1 MSHPFRFGVI
11 AAPRGS
17 AEEWTG
23 TARRIADLGYST
35 LLCPDGVGLH
45 APFVALAV
53 AAATAPELR
62 VATFVLAAPLRAPR
76 AAAWEGHSLAVLTG
90 ERFDFGI
97 GTGRPDAK
105 AEAES
110 FGRPWGT
117 GADRLA
123 VVRDSIAALRELDGL
138 DRRTPVMMAA
148 AGPKALELAAAEAD
162 VVALAALPTTPR
174 EQVAVMAAG
183 LRERAG
189 DRAAGMEL
197 AMNLMVVGD
206 DVPPWTRQF
215 LGADPAELY
224 RQRSLAVLRGTPQEM
239 ADELQRRRD
248 EIGVSYFA
256 VDQSFVDSLAP
267 VVELLAGKG

>member
-17 AEEWTG
+17 AEEWIA

-35 LLCPDGVGLH
+35 LLSPDGVGLH
-45 APFVALAV
+45 APFVALAT
-53 AAATAPELR
+53 AATAAPGLR

-76 AAAWEGHSLAVLTG
+76 AAAWEGHSLAVLSAD
-90 ERFDFGI
+90 RFEFGI

-110 FGRPWGT
+110 FGRTWGT
-117 GADRLA
+117 GDDRLA
-123 VVRDSIAALRELDGL
+123 VVRDSIAALREFDGA
-138 DRRTPVMMAA
+138 DRRTPVLMAA

-162 VVALAALPTTPR
+162 IVALAAMPTTPR
-174 EQVAVMAAG
+174 ADVAAMAAG

-189 DRAAGMEL
+189 ARAAALEL

-206 DVPPWTRQF
+206 EVPPWTRQF
-215 LGADPAELY
+215 LRADPAELY
-224 RQRSLAVLRGTPQEM
+224 RQGSLAVLRGSPQEM

-248 EIGVSYFA
+248 EIGVSYLA

-267 VVELLAGKG
+267 VVELLAGKD